1 MRGSCERITKT
12 GRNSISP
19 SLREFGGEIL
29 KLPIFCFFC
38 RSVNR
43 DFICI
48 NDGTIRVNDGAIY
61 ANGGNIYASGGAL
74 IVVRIS

>member
-1 MRGSCERITKT
+1 MF
-12 GRNSISP
+12 P
-19 SLREFGGEIL
+19 SLREFGGEIC

-74 IVVRIS
+74 IAVRIS

>member
-1 MRGSCERITKT
+1 MF
-12 GRNSISP
+12 P

-48 NDGTIRVNDGAIY
+48 NDGAIY
-61 ANGGNIYASGGAL
+61 ANGGNIYATGGAL